1 MLHSFTR
8 NHNDLS
14 TEAGFQFE
22 FFCDCCGNG
31 FKSTFVESTT
41 YEKKKKTERF
51 GGFSSMLGGLM
62 NNRVGNLGYSLERG
76 SNILGDRLNEQ
87 SPAWRKEHEAA
98 FDNAQEEVRPMF
110 KKCPACNKW
119 VCYDCWNDEQGLCTE
134 CSPREASY
142 VAQAR
147 ARAMQRNIDEAAD
160 AAVVWQGKIETR
172 TTVCPRCGKPAGT
185 GKFCNEC
192 GAPLGTNRCPNC
204 GGGEYLCEKKIKL
217 AGNVFN
223 PLPDGFSCDI
233 MNIPDEAFKTLCEK
247 ILENK
252 IDIESRFISLLFDM
266 CIFSGCYFVA
276 MSDGT
281 EPSRFCYEILVKICK
296 LLGQINLDIFVDIFT
311 EGYKTDDCEN
321 YVRHSFYNLLAF
333 ELKQYIPFVEKAK
346 LIGDNDNIPDIDV
359 WLPLEDYTSR
369 VEQFSS
375 MMEHKTSAQFLHRIA
390 VEYWKNNND
399 PELKKYINELQN
411 RFNKNVKHKALQEY
425 FYDTLVRIMTS
436 GAALWKNDFLDE
448 LILCNVQDKNLLI
461 TYDNGVIKQMKRR
474 EDENL
479 KYKESLSVISNLKK
493 L

>member
-134 CSPREASY
+134 CAPREASY

-160 AAVVWQGKIETR
+160 TAVVWQGKIETR

-204 GGGEYLCEKKIKL
+204 GAEVALGLKFCGECGTPMSAPQPQPTGKCPACGYENEPGTKFC
-217 AGNVFN
+217 GNC
-223 PLPDGFSCDI
+223 G
-233 MNIPDEAFKTLCEK
+233 
-247 ILENK
+247 
-252 IDIESRFISLLFDM
+252 
-266 CIFSGCYFVA
+266 
-276 MSDGT
+276 
-281 EPSRFCYEILVKICK
+281 
-296 LLGQINLDIFVDIFT
+296 
-311 EGYKTDDCEN
+311 
-321 YVRHSFYNLLAF
+321 
-333 ELKQYIPFVEKAK
+333 AK
-346 LIGDNDNIPDIDV
+346 L
-359 WLPLEDYTSR
+359 
-369 VEQFSS
+369 
-375 MMEHKTSAQFLHRIA
+375 
-390 VEYWKNNND
+390 
-399 PELKKYINELQN
+399 
-411 RFNKNVKHKALQEY
+411 
-425 FYDTLVRIMTS
+425 
-436 GAALWKNDFLDE
+436 
-448 LILCNVQDKNLLI
+448 
-461 TYDNGVIKQMKRR
+461 
-474 EDENL
+474 
-479 KYKESLSVISNLKK
+479 
-493 L
+493 